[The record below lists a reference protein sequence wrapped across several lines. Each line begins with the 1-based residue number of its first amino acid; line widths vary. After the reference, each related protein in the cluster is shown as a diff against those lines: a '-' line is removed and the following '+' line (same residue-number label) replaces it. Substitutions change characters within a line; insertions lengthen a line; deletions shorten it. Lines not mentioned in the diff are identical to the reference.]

1 MIQKYCHVFFK
12 YFDCSGRSGFKS
24 ELIKYVLDPDL
35 DYLESDNYH
44 RGNKFEDGVQTV
56 RDEIRRLETTREIF
70 YKQIQELLLD
80 MLPDSLPPE
89 KEGKVQVFLEQYK
102 KSLQTKPGE
111 ISDGE
116 YYTSIWSSDIWNE
129 VKKILQPIF
138 DVPGYKFKNSENENP
153 LEELPQITLGYR
165 SDFMELD
172 IYDLINEAQHTLKIQ
187 IQSLNNPVLRVKERY
202 ITLDEYITHIE
213 FTSLEFTQEFYDPDL
228 HKDPRLINYGYI
240 LSLTQNASF
249 NHAICVV
256 RQYPFNTFGDQSLIV
271 LDSAIKNV
279 LVFPSYKEM
288 IQHLLSLGYKGMS
301 GFFSIYG
308 YSKKEYEIEEQ
319 QRREKIRLKFQQN
332 LSSLSVMRVSST
344 GASSSLAEGG
354 GGGGAGMEGGQT
366 FFSFFL

>member
-1 MIQKYCHVFFK
+1 MFQKYCHVFFK
-12 YFDCSGRSGFKS
+12 DFDCSGRSGFKN
-24 ELIKYVLDPDL
+24 ELIKYVLEPDL
-35 DYLESDNYH
+35 NYLESDNYH

-56 RDEIRRLETTREIF
+56 RDKIRDLETTREIY

-111 ISDGE
+111 IFDGE
-116 YYTSIWSSDIWNE
+116 YYTSIWYSDIWNE

-153 LEELPQITLGYR
+153 LEELPEITQEYR

-172 IYDLINEAQHTLKIQ
+172 KYDLINEAHHTLKIQ

-202 ITLDEYITHIE
+202 ITLDENRTQIE
-213 FTSLEFTQEFYDPDL
+213 FTSLEFTQEFNDPDL
-228 HKDPRLINYGYI
+228 HADPRLINYGYI
-240 LSLTQNASF
+240 LNLTQNARF
-249 NHAICVV
+249 GHAICVV

-271 LDSAIKNV
+271 LNSSRKNV
-279 LVFPSYKEM
+279 FVYPSYKEM
-288 IQHLLSLGYKGMS
+288 IKDFLSLGFKGMY
-301 GFFSIYG
+301 GFSSIYG

-319 QRREKIRLKFQQN
+319 QRREIIRLKFQQN
-332 LSSLSVMRVSST
+332 LSSLSVMRVSPT
-344 GASSSLAEGG
+344 GASSSQAEGG